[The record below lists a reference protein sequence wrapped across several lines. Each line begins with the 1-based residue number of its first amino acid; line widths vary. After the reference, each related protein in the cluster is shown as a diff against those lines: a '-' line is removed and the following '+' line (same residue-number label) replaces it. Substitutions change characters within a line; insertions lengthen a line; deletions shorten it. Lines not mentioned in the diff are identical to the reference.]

1 MLQTAVLL
9 FSAGKN
15 VDYCSVHSMG
25 EWAEQTALTINNSKQ
40 EHHERGMQLLVKF
53 AVCDDE
59 REMVDYISDK
69 LHEYYPEECEIRKYT
84 DGRSLLSDSRDED
97 FDALFL
103 DICMPNLDGMALAEK
118 FREFNQNV
126 KIIFVTNNNEL
137 AYKGYIYDAFRYVR
151 KSKLEQELC
160 EAARSLIN
168 YFVSLGEYLNFKTPN
183 GEITKSVKSIKCF
196 EVKGHTVTMVCD
208 QSADRV
214 CGTLKEYEE
223 RLNNMGF
230 IRIHKS
236 YLVNYRYIYAVQNSN
251 VKLTCGRELPLS
263 RNRADMTKK
272 KLLEFSKNRA
282 IKNEFAI

>member
-1 MLQTAVLL
+1 M
-9 FSAGKN
+9 
-15 VDYCSVHSMG
+15 
-25 EWAEQTALTINNSKQ
+25 
-40 EHHERGMQLLVKF
+40 VKF

-59 REMVDYISDK
+59 SEMTDYIAERLS
-69 LHEYYPEECEIRKYT
+69 EYYPDECEIQKYT
-84 DGRSLLSDSRDED
+84 DGKTLLSESKRED
-97 FDALFL
+97 FDAFFL
-103 DICMPNLDGMALAEK
+103 DIGMPGLNGMALAEK
-118 FREFNQNV
+118 IREFNQNV

-137 AYKGYIYDAFRYVR
+137 AYKGYLYDAFRYVR

-160 EAARSLIN
+160 EAARSLGN
-168 YFVSLGEYLNFKTPN
+168 YFVSLGEYLSFKTPN
-183 GEITKSVKSIKCF
+183 GEITRSVKSLKYF

-236 YLVNYRYIYAVQNSN
+236 YLVNYRYIYVVQNSN